1 MPVNAEQQ
9 ANAGRGEIFRVVGL
23 IAALVFALGFYF
35 LLLGRIAFA
44 LIGSG
49 EAAGIAM
56 GVGVLLLPI
65 LGVWVTAA
73 TVRAALAHQYL
84 ARRIHEEGLELDTS
98 TLARRPS
105 GRIERGAAD
114 ELFEQVKREWEAD
127 PDNWRVSYRLARAY
141 DYAGD
146 RTRAR
151 ETMRRAVAL
160 EKLEREQREG

>member
-1 MPVNAEQQ
+1 MNAE
-9 ANAGRGEIFRVVGL
+9 ANASRGEIARVVGL
-23 IAALVFALGFYF
+23 IAALVLALAFYF
-35 LLLGRIAFA
+35 LLLGRISFA
-44 LIGSG
+44 LIDSG
-49 EAAGIAM
+49 KPAGVAM

-65 LGVWVTAA
+65 IGVWVVAA
-73 TVRAALAHQYL
+73 TVRAALAHQHL

-105 GRIERGAAD
+105 GRIERAAAD
-114 ELFEQVKREWEAD
+114 ELFEQVKQEWEAD